1 MDKRICSPKDH
12 KRERRFYLHEV
23 NLQSQLSETIK
34 TPTGGAGNGKP
45 ARPVENIL
53 SKSRPRHNTAAA
65 PDRTFH
71 VHGAPRAPPRRPI
84 LGRSKVPHRCGQD
97 GAGGQMPSPTTPQR
111 RQTNEN
117 GGRSA
122 RAGAKMSQGERGWRP
137 AQEKRHGVTATRAT
151 RLARRMERRHPAAD
165 CQPLTERRQSRRTS
179 ETGNEPPGP
188 SRGQGEAFSCVSC
201 DWMKVEQTDTTDA
214 NVFRKQSV
222 STF

>member
-97 GAGGQMPSPTTPQR
+97 EAGGQMPSPTAPQR

-122 RAGAKMSQGERGWRP
+122 RAGAKMSQGGARM
-137 AQEKRHGVTATRAT
+137 ATSAREA
-151 RLARRMERRHPAAD
+151 ARRDGDQGDPTCQTDGTPTPRRRPPAAH
-165 CQPLTERRQSRRTS
+165 RTPS
-179 ETGNEPPGP
+179 EPPHVQRTARTEPRAG
-188 SRGQGEAFSCVSC
+188 RGVSVRLMRL
-201 DWMKVEQTDTTDA
+201 DEG
-214 NVFRKQSV
+214 
-222 STF
+222 